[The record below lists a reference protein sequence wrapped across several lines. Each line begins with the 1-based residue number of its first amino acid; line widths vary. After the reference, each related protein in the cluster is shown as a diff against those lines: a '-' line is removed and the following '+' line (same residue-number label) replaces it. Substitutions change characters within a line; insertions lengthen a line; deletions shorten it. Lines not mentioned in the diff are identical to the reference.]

1 MNEVFL
7 TVPYS
12 RVRYLEFPGFVNDVA
27 RIVAKY
33 DAAAYFVDGPYNRL
47 LLIQAEVNE
56 LEVTY
61 RKLPKTEELMQLRTT
76 RGIII
81 DTILRLL
88 KNLRKARLASQAEML
103 KLVTPFLERYL
114 ATIQD
119 TNTKLKQE
127 HIRELG
133 KKFDGKTPLQQA
145 LDALGLKLFV
155 EELRTIQGN
164 IEVAQNE
171 QIEQM
176 SQVSVVDKKELT
188 IRATSALKNLFSAIE
203 VAKLDH
209 PELDYSPLINELNKY
224 LSIYVTEIKTRATI
238 RKNALAAK
246 KEQATKKATVP
257 TPTSDAV
264 A

>member
-33 DAAAYFVDGPYNRL
+33 EAAAYFVDGPYNRV

-171 QIEQM
+171 QI
-176 SQVSVVDKKELT
+176 
-188 IRATSALKNLFSAIE
+188 ALLPFFLDG
-203 VAKLDH
+203 VAQK
-209 PELDYSPLINELNKY
+209 PELFQADQIHPNGEAQPILFRN
-224 LSIYVTEIKTRATI
+224 VWG
-238 RKNALAAK
+238 ALAPFQK
-246 KEQATKKATVP
+246 MLKSQNP
-257 TPTSDAV
+257 
-264 A
+264 